1 MYLIYLL
8 LIMPVLQSVLFYV
21 PGLLLIGV
29 VLYAAYSFV
38 QYRRTRKAYSGVGQE
53 PHDSGAQTSGSGNS
67 RKDVIDVEYT
77 EHELKKAGD
86 ACFAPAQPG
95 RAAPRTRTLQ
105 GPYEGP
111 QRPARPKTI
120 TL

>member
-8 LIMPVLQSVLFYV
+8 LIMLVLQSVLFYV

-53 PHDSGAQTSGSGNS
+53 PHDSRAQASVSGNS

-77 EHELKKAGD
+77 EHEL
-86 ACFAPAQPG
+86 
-95 RAAPRTRTLQ
+95 
-105 GPYEGP
+105 
-111 QRPARPKTI
+111 
-120 TL
+120 

>member
-8 LIMPVLQSVLFYV
+8 LIMLVLQSVLFYV

-53 PHDSGAQTSGSGNS
+53 PHDSGAQTSGSGYS

-77 EHELKKAGD
+77 EHEL
-86 ACFAPAQPG
+86 
-95 RAAPRTRTLQ
+95 
-105 GPYEGP
+105 
-111 QRPARPKTI
+111 
-120 TL
+120 

>member
-1 MYLIYLL
+1 MLL
-8 LIMPVLQSVLFYV
+8 LHKARQQPDGGRSPPPQ
-21 PGLLLIGV
+21 
-29 VLYAAYSFV
+29 AA
-38 QYRRTRKAYSGVGQE
+38 KA
-53 PHDSGAQTSGSGNS
+53 D
-67 RKDVIDVEYT
+67 
-77 EHELKKAGD
+77 D

-111 QRPARPKTI
+111 QRSARPKTI

>member
-1 MYLIYLL
+1 MLL
-8 LIMPVLQSVLFYV
+8 LHRARQQPDGVSSLFIDLYRVLSIQLRQ
-21 PGLLLIGV
+21 PPPPQ
-29 VLYAAYSFV
+29 AA
-38 QYRRTRKAYSGVGQE
+38 
-53 PHDSGAQTSGSGNS
+53 
-67 RKDVIDVEYT
+67 
-77 EHELKKAGD
+77 KAGD

-111 QRPARPKTI
+111 QRSARPKTI

>member
-8 LIMPVLQSVLFYV
+8 LIMLVLQSVLFYV

-53 PHDSGAQTSGSGNS
+53 PHDSGAQASGSGNS
-67 RKDVIDVEYT
+67 RKMSSTSNIQNMN
-77 EHELKKAGD
+77 LKSRRCLLFTCLFCAQRFDRVFAGSD
-86 ACFAPAQPG
+86 AG
-95 RAAPRTRTLQ
+95 RDQAGNGRQ
-105 GPYEGP
+105 
-111 QRPARPKTI
+111 QQ
-120 TL
+120 

>member
-1 MYLIYLL
+1 MLL
-8 LIMPVLQSVLFYV
+8 LHGARQQPDGGR
-21 PGLLLIGV
+21 PPPPPPRPKKKKKIGKNPTPPKTAPPPQ
-29 VLYAAYSFV
+29 AA
-38 QYRRTRKAYSGVGQE
+38 
-53 PHDSGAQTSGSGNS
+53 
-67 RKDVIDVEYT
+67 
-77 EHELKKAGD
+77 KAGD

-111 QRPARPKTI
+111 QRSARPKTI